1 MMSITCCGRPAP
13 GTAGR
18 GALAVENAF
27 GRAGRRID
35 YSALPRITFTNPTIA
50 SAGITEA
57 EAREQGLEC
66 RCPVLDLEHVP
77 RAIVSR
83 YTGGLVKLVAER
95 DGGRLLGVQMLADRA
110 GDAILAGVYA
120 IEVRMT
126 VAEPADSWNRYLTI
140 GEAIHLAAQSFT
152 RAPRKLSCCAG

>member
-35 YSALPRITFTNPTIA
+35 YSAPRA
-50 SAGITEA
+50 SRSRTPRSPPPGITEA
-57 EAREQGLEC
+57 QAREQGLEC
-66 RCPVLDLEHVP
+66 RCRCLTSSTVP
-77 RAIVSR
+77 RAIVSL

-126 VAEPADSWNRYLTI
+126 VAELADSWNPYLTI